1 MTPLVLGVFAVF
13 AGVAIALL
21 LGFSSPKAQES
32 ASLAEWT
39 RQATERADA
48 AVRSRNAG
56 FVEKL
61 DLAGWKQSAGTVVL
75 GAILAAAAAAVLG
88 LIMALASPSL
98 LSWLLILLLP
108 AFTLLIGR
116 VLLDRRIEQRRT
128 AFAEQ
133 LEGTLQLIA
142 SGLRAG
148 HSLQRS
154 LVSVSQDSSSP
165 TAEEFARV
173 VNEHRLGR
181 DIGDAMLATA
191 GRMKSEDLTW
201 TAQAFAIHREVG
213 GNLSEVLDHI
223 ADTIRERQQ
232 IRRQVSTLSSE
243 GRMSAVVLMVLP
255 VAIALILTV
264 ISPNYLSTFFT
275 SAIGLLMLLVSLVL
289 FAVGGLWL
297 RSIVRIKF

>member
-13 AGVAIALL
+13 AGVAVALL
-21 LGFSSPKAQES
+21 LGFRSTSAEET
-32 ASLAEWT
+32 ASLAEW
-39 RQATERADA
+39 RRRAAERADA

-61 DLAGWKQSAGTVVL
+61 DLAGWKQSAGSVVL
-75 GAILAAAAAAVLG
+75 GAVLAAAAAAALG
-88 LIMALASPSL
+88 LVMALASPSV
-98 LSWLLILLLP
+98 LSWTLILLLP
-108 AFTLLIGR
+108 AAALLIGR

-133 LEGTLQLIA
+133 LEGTLQLVA

-148 HSLQRS
+148 HSLQRA
-154 LVSVSQDSSSP
+154 LVAVSQDSSSP

-191 GRMKSEDLTW
+191 ERMRSEDLAW

-255 VAIALILTV
+255 VAIAVILTV
-264 ISPNYLSTFFT
+264 ISPGYLSTFFT
-275 SAIGLLMLLVSLVL
+275 SPLGLLMLLVSLVL
-289 FAVGGLWL
+289 FLVGGLWL
-297 RSIVRIKF
+297 RAIVRIRF